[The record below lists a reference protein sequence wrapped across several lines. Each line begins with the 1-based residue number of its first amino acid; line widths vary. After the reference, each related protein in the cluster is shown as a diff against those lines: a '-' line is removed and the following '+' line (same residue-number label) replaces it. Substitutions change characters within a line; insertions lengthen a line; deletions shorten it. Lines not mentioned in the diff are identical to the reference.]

1 MLTEEKEDYLKAIYA
16 LGGATEYVS
25 NKQLA
30 EYLKIKPPSVSEMM
44 SRMQKEDLVELKA
57 YKGVKLTR
65 QSKVLTLN
73 LIKRHR
79 LIECFLIQ
87 SLNYSWNE
95 VHAEAEVLEHR
106 VSDQFIERLDEMLEY
121 PKYCPHG
128 SLIPRGEITE
138 EKMTTVIDLSEGTS
152 FILKKVRDEYNL
164 LAYLSEQDVSI
175 NDWLQI
181 EKIDSANKVIYLKKE
196 KSFIVSFENA
206 EKMFTQ

>member
-1 MLTEEKEDYLKAIYA
+1 MLTEEKEDYLKAIYS
-16 LGGATEYVS
+16 LGSATEYVS

-30 EYLKIKPPSVSEMM
+30 QYLKIKPPSVSEMM

-57 YKGVKLTR
+57 YKGVKLTH
-65 QSKVLTLN
+65 QSQLLTLN

-106 VSDQFIERLDEMLEY
+106 VSDRFIERLDEMLDY
-121 PKYCPHG
+121 PRYCPHG

-138 EKMTTVIDLSEGTS
+138 EKMTPVNELKEGTS
-152 FILKKVRDEYNL
+152 FVLKKVRDEYEL
-164 LAYLSEQDVSI
+164 LAYLSKQDVSI
-175 NDWLQI
+175 NDELQI
-181 EKIDSANKVIYLKKE
+181 EKIDHANKVIYLKKK
-196 KSFIVSFENA
+196 KSFIISFENA
-206 EKMFTQ
+206 EKMFTR